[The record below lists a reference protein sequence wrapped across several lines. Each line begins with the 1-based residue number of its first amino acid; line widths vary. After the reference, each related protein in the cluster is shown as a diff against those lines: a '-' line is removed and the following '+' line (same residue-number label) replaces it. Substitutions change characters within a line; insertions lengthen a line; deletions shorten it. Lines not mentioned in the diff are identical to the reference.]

1 MKTSL
6 KEGMENMP
14 FPIQYWYNV
23 AAPSPLSETRAEPL
37 RMPKSIALSE
47 RRVLGTFAINL
58 PTYVSLGHRGEVLH
72 LILQSTYK
80 P

>member
-23 AAPSPLSETRAEPL
+23 AAPSPLSETRAEDAKINRFIRKTRSRNL
-37 RMPKSIALSE
+37 R
-47 RRVLGTFAINL
+47 
-58 PTYVSLGHRGEVLH
+58 H
-72 LILQSTYK
+72 
-80 P
+80 